1 MKQKVKVIIV
11 IAIIILSSQIAFT
24 YSKASEDIT
33 KPYIEITEDMSKY
46 ETEKIINLTIE
57 IKNMT
62 EKVSYIDA
70 YIEYDKNIFEEVK
83 TSNFTYDELDED
95 KLNYFSY
102 SSKANKIVIEFDDD
116 VEVKTICKLKLKVLD
131 TVTEIEGTDFKF
143 NYASCYSYEED
154 KTIEFDNVT
163 KTIKTKEEEPEPEP
177 EKLYLSSE
185 TYKIG
190 DNDIKNYEDGDKY
203 ISRVNKETTKQ
214 SFISNLDTNG
224 TIRILKQN
232 GTVLGENELIG
243 TGMTLEVTKDE
254 EKIELK
260 IAVMGDLNGDGKVTA
275 TDLSTL
281 NQTILKLVTLENE
294 YKIAADLDE
303 NNSLTATDLSTI
315 NKMLL
320 KIL

>member
-1 MKQKVKVIIV
+1 MKQKVKIIIV
-11 IAIIILSSQIAFT
+11 IAIIILLSQIAFT
-24 YSKASEDIT
+24 YSRASEDIT

-62 EKVSYIDA
+62 EKVSYLDA

-83 TSNFTYDELDED
+83 ASDFTYDELDEEE
-95 KLNYFSY
+95 LNYFSY
-102 SSKANKIVIEFDDD
+102 SSKANKIVAEFDSD
-116 VEVKTICKLKLKVLD
+116 VEVKTICKLKLKALD
-131 TVTEIEGTDFKF
+131 TVADVESTDFSF
-143 NYASCYSYEED
+143 NYASCYSYDED
-154 KTIEFDNVT
+154 KTIEFDNVI
-163 KTIKTKEEEPEPEP
+163 KTLKTKEEQEQ

-190 DNDIKNYEDGDKY
+190 NDDINNYEDGDEY
-203 ISRVNKETTKQ
+203 ISRISKETTKT
-214 SFISNLDTNG
+214 SFVSNLNTNG
-224 TIRILKQN
+224 TIRIIKQD
-232 GTVLGENELIG
+232 GTQLGENELVG

-260 IAVMGDLNGDGKVTA
+260 IAVMGDLDGDGKVTA

-281 NQTILKLVTLENE
+281 NQTIQKLVTLENE

-303 NNSLTATDLSTI
+303 NDNLTATDLSTI

>member
-1 MKQKVKVIIV
+1 MKQKIKIIIV
-11 IAIIILSSQIAFT
+11 LAIIILSSQMAFT

-46 ETEKIINLTIE
+46 ESEKIIDLKIE

-62 EKVSYIDA
+62 DKVSYIDG
-70 YIEYDKNIFEEVK
+70 YIDYDKNIFEEVK
-83 TSNFTYDELDED
+83 SSDFTYDELNEDE
-95 KLNYFSY
+95 LSYFSY
-102 SSKANKIVIEFDDD
+102 SSKANKIVIEFDND
-116 VEVKTICKLKLKVLD
+116 VEVTTICTLRLKVLD
-131 TVTEIEGTDFKF
+131 TVTNIESTDFNF
-143 NYASCYSYEED
+143 NYASCYSYDED
-154 KTIEFDNVT
+154 KTIEFDNVA
-163 KTIKTKEEEPEPEP
+163 KTLKIGEEEK

-190 DNDIKNYEDGDKY
+190 NNDIKNYEDGDKY
-203 ISRVNKETTKQ
+203 ISRVVKETTKQ

-224 TIRILKQN
+224 TIRIIKQDGN
-232 GTVLGENELIG
+232 ELGENELVG

-303 NNSLTATDLSTI
+303 NDNLTATDLSTI